1 MSASDF
7 AITYPTT
14 SKVNVNVG
22 DATVT
27 LEPVK
32 QILTLLVKLKKL
44 DLRFLPRALTNTY
57 LNGTFYAF
65 DENGD
70 KIDFTKT
77 NYVFGY
83 DGTEKT
89 FKDI

>member
-32 QILTLLVKLKKL
+32 TNTNFVGETKEVGFKI
-44 DLRFLPRALTNTY
+44 LPRALTNTY
-57 LNGTFYAF
+57 LMVHSTHLMKTVI
-65 DENGD
+65 
-70 KIDFTKT
+70 KIELYQNKLC
-77 NYVFGY
+77 
-83 DGTEKT
+83 
-89 FKDI
+89 IWI